1 MTIYSH
7 FDLYTMKTKYL
18 IINARK
24 ATGLTQAR
32 FGKLFDA
39 SQPLVSGWEDGT
51 RNPSR
56 HHAEIAK
63 IMLVCDWTESR
74 RNAVAWLIQE
84 GESALALSVA
94 MGGEIP
100 VKIGKA

>member
-1 MTIYSH
+1 
-7 FDLYTMKTKYL
+7 MKPKYL
-18 IINARK
+18 LIKARE

-51 RNPSR
+51 RKPSL
-56 HHAEIAK
+56 HQAEIAK
-63 IMLVCDWTESR
+63 IMLVVLWTESR
-74 RNAVAWLIQE
+74 RHTVAWLIQE

-100 VKIGKA
+100 GKIRKA